1 MRWRK
6 TLAGAAVAV
15 LAAGVVTASGD
26 NSPAYA
32 DVQTVVDSKTASDGK
47 QYWVK
52 NHLTQEAQTLSA
64 GRKKWLLVW
73 AGDENIADTVVKDL
87 KNLPGSL
94 T

>member
-6 TLAGAAVAV
+6 TMAGAAVAV

-32 DVQTVVDSKTASDGK
+32 DVQTSVDSKTASDGK

-52 NHLTQEAQTLSA
+52 NHLTQQAQTLSTGA
-64 GRKKWLLVW
+64 
-73 AGDENIADTVVKDL
+73 
-87 KNLPGSL
+87 
-94 T
+94 